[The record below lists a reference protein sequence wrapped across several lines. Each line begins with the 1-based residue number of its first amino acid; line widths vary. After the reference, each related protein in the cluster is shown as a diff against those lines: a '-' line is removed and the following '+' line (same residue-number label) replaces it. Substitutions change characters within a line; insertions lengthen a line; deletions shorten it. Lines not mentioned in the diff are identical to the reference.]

1 MNNDIIIL
9 DVNEK
14 NKNYS
19 SSMTI
24 TDFTQI
30 IGAKTTN
37 KGNVELPDIFVVCTQ
52 HTDSSKNNFQK
63 IFKNFAIS
71 KNYILLEEYKT
82 GGFMSNIGI
91 QTNIYIKNGIDNN
104 IRNIKK
110 DSIYIDTENSIQNV
124 SFEYYFRKLNIMNK
138 NNKNID
144 NTKIKEFINQYKN
157 KNEIRA
163 PLLEKHSIYS
173 QYYVLGENNISKNPL
188 SNISGNPLRSNTSS
202 NTSNGSYDSNNN
214 IRDSAIMGGS
224 REFEKIYFDNNNLEG
239 YYIIIPHDKSKK
251 INSIGII
258 NINEEGECF
267 TKDTVKQYCD
277 SKILP
282 LDTDLI
288 IICSQNSISRKV
300 DCKHFQSLVRDS
312 IEENNNKKY
321 QFKNKKNTSG
331 LLNISRHT
339 SIGSLSSLGIRTRVY
354 LKNASDINE
363 SLLSITFKTIN
374 FFKLKS
380 NYGSILCTI
389 KYNGQKIHVIN
400 SCFIDDENDKYN
412 EYVRMIREFEL
423 VKKINDKLFFV
434 GNNITFNSNL
444 KDNNSNLTQIKTK
457 INDNINGTITT
468 PNYIINTGKE
478 NSKVINVDIL
488 KIASI

>member
-1 MNNDIIIL
+1 
-9 DVNEK
+9 
-14 NKNYS
+14 
-19 SSMTI
+19 
-24 TDFTQI
+24 
-30 IGAKTTN
+30 
-37 KGNVELPDIFVVCTQ
+37 
-52 HTDSSKNNFQK
+52 
-63 IFKNFAIS
+63 
-71 KNYILLEEYKT
+71 
-82 GGFMSNIGI
+82 
-91 QTNIYIKNGIDNN
+91 
-104 IRNIKK
+104 
-110 DSIYIDTENSIQNV
+110 
-124 SFEYYFRKLNIMNK
+124 MNK
-138 NNKNID
+138 NNKDIN
-144 NTKIKEFINQYKN
+144 NKKIKEFINKYKN

-173 QYYVLGENNISKNPL
+173 EYYVLGENNTSINPL
-188 SNISGNPLRSNTSS
+188 SNTSS
-202 NTSNGSYDSNNN
+202 NNSYGSNNPLRNPSSNNSYN
-214 IRDSAIMGGS
+214 INRGSAIMGGS
-224 REFEKIYFDNNNLEG
+224 HDYEKIYFDNNNLQG
-239 YYIIIPHDKSKK
+239 YYIIIPHDESKK

-258 NINEEGECF
+258 NINEQGECF
-267 TKDTVKQYCD
+267 TQDTVKQYCD

-331 LLNISRHT
+331 LLNISRHM

-457 INDNINGTITT
+457 INDNINGTIT

-478 NSKVINVDIL
+478 NGKVINVDIL